1 MPNYAENTVQRQ
13 QCMLVLDA
21 SMSMGTKDADSGLPR
36 IELLNR
42 GIQTLNDE
50 LRNDEKALVRVQIA
64 AVVVGGVKD
73 NARIIMDWTDGV
85 DFAPFTLKAGSRTPL
100 GAGML
105 LALQMIEEQ
114 KKELRSHGI
123 TYHRPWM
130 FVLTDGEPTDTSATW
145 QEACKATHEAEAAKK
160 VLIYSI
166 GVGEFNF
173 AKLAELTAE
182 PPRVLKG
189 MNFHELFKFVSSSI
203 KAGQIER
210 DPWVAVKRQA

>member
-50 LRNDEKALVRVQIA
+50 LRLDEKALLRVQIA

-85 DFAPFTLKAGSRTPL
+85 DFAPFTLKAGSGTPL
-100 GAGML
+100 GSGML
-105 LALQMIEEQ
+105 LALQMIEDQ
-114 KKELRSHGI
+114 KEMLRRNGI
-123 TYHRPWM
+123 TYSRAWM
-130 FVLTDGEPTDTSATW
+130 FVLTDGEPTDTSAIW
-145 QEACKATHEAEAAKK
+145 KEACKAVRLAEADKK

-166 GVGEFNF
+166 GVGEFNL
-173 AKLAELTAE
+173 AKLAELAAE

-189 MNFHELFKFVSSSI
+189 MHFQELFKFVSSSI
-203 KAGQIER
+203 KAGKVER
-210 DPWVAVKRQA
+210 DPWVAVKRKA

>member
-13 QCMLVLDA
+13 LCMLVLDA
-21 SMSMGTKDADSGLPR
+21 SQSMGAKDTDSGLPR

-42 GIQTLNDE
+42 GIKTLNDE

-73 NARIIMDWTDGV
+73 NARVIMDWTDGV
-85 DFAPFTLKAGSRTPL
+85 DFAPFTLKAGSGTPL
-100 GAGML
+100 GTGML
-105 LALQMIEEQ
+105 LALQMIEDQ
-114 KKELRSHGI
+114 KKVLKSHGI

-130 FVLTDGEPTDTSATW
+130 FGLTDGEPTDTSAIW
-145 QEACKATHEAEAAKK
+145 QKACQATREAEAAKK
-160 VLIYSI
+160 VLIFLI
-166 GVGEFNF
+166 GVGEFNL
-173 AKLAELTAE
+173 AKLAELSAE

-189 MNFHELFKFVSSSI
+189 MNFPELFKFVSSSI
-203 KAGQIER
+203 KAGQLER